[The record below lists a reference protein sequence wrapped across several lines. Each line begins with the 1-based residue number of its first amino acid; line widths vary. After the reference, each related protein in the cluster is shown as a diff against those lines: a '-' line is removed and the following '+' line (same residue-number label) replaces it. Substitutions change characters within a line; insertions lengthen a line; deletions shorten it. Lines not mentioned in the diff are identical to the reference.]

1 MTIGLFFGSFN
12 PIHIGHLI
20 IAQTVLDDAKIDEVW
35 FIVSPKNPLKDSN
48 TLIHHFDRIDMV
60 ELAIEGNDR
69 FKASD
74 IEFNLP
80 LPSYTVDTLTYIS
93 EKHSNNEYKLI
104 IGEDNLESFHKWKNH
119 EVILKNYG
127 LLVYSRINSDGN
139 KYKEH
144 PGVEYI
150 DAPLVN
156 ISATYIRKKIRQQ
169 KSIKYLVPEK
179 VEQFINERKLYI

>member
-1 MTIGLFFGSFN
+1 MTVGLFFGSFN

-20 IAQTVLDDAKIDEVW
+20 IAQTMLNDAEVEEVW
-35 FIVSPKNPLKDSN
+35 FVVSPQNPFKDSN
-48 TLIHHFDRIDMV
+48 SLLHHFDRIDMV

-80 LPSYTVDTLTYIS
+80 RPNYTVKTLTFIS
-93 EKHSNNEYKLI
+93 EKYPGRDFKLI
-104 IGEDNLESFHKWKNH
+104 IGEDNLRSLAKWKNH
-119 EVILKNYG
+119 EIILEDYG
-127 LLVYSRINSDGN
+127 LLVYNRPGA
-139 KYKEH
+139 KATTYKDH
-144 PGVEYI
+144 PNVKFVE
-150 DAPLVN
+150 APLIN

-179 VEQFINERKLYI
+179 VKDFIIERKYYL